1 MLTKFW
7 TSWATKSLTH
17 HFQPWQLHNLSPN
30 FKAWMFPSLS
40 SKLAIESL
48 QLSFLK
54 PFHLQKRAL
63 TSYLGLPVDKVVWS
77 MEWEG
82 GLSEAVSGLVR
93 GGDDSVPT
101 WDVKTLF
108 WGLDARFLQTL
119 SESKDS
125 WIWKVQVDYWVD
137 IGAEHLMPYYV
148 SYLILSCSGYS
159 DEDFGMNQLVSP
171 RETQGSRFSWYSAA
185 WLVFSL

>member
-1 MLTKFW
+1 MICPVWPAARRKYKALIHWLIIHLIKIFYLLWICNHTVWIWALSAERSHQFVVLTKFW

-48 QLSFLK
+48 QLSFPK

-63 TSYLGLPVDKVVWS
+63 TSYLGLPVDKVVWP

-82 GLSEAVSGLVR
+82 GLSEAVSGVVW
-93 GGDDSVPT
+93 GGDDSKPT

-108 WGLDARFLQTL
+108 WGL
-119 SESKDS
+119 
-125 WIWKVQVDYWVD
+125 W
-137 IGAEHLMPYYV
+137 
-148 SYLILSCSGYS
+148 C
-159 DEDFGMNQLVSP
+159 
-171 RETQGSRFSWYSAA
+171 
-185 WLVFSL
+185 